1 MAPIRIRHAQGTST
15 VDIDLDNST
24 VLELQQ
30 EIRRVTN
37 ILPSQQEGQPNNDP
51 VSESAA
57 FYTVIYSD
65 TSIDM
70 I

>member
-15 VDIDLDNST
+15 IDIDLDNLT

-37 ILPSQQEGQPNNDP
+37 ILPSHQEGQPNDDP
-51 VSESAA
+51 LSESAGIYA
-57 FYTVIYSD
+57 GIYSD
-65 TSIDM
+65 ASIEM